1 MHFHSTRQLSTVQ
14 NKYFFLYIMRFKRLF
29 LLISALL
36 WSIAPVGQ
44 TADYT
49 EAAPANLPSGTPVE
63 NPDPA
68 RDCPSP
74 AMSRLRRHTVA
85 QGETIESIARQY
97 NVIPAA
103 LIGINPMLRGGRVS
117 AGSAIVIPPYSGIE
131 VEVPAGWNWQ
141 KLAEAYKVP
150 ADLLFE
156 ANGCRPLGQTVFVP
170 AVNRSRGPS
179 ANPDATPSVQ
189 GFPLPAAAV
198 EALGYGRQ
206 LHPVS
211 REFFFHSGVDFLA
224 SEGTQVLAT
233 GEGTVAF
240 AGPQGDYGNL
250 VVVNHQAGK
259 QTRYAHLKDIA
270 VKVGQKVQ
278 SKEVLGT
285 VGMTGKR
292 DIAQAHLHFEVRYNS
307 GLGWV
312 AEDPLLYLQAT
323 VKK

>member
-1 MHFHSTRQLSTVQ
+1 MT
-14 NKYFFLYIMRFKRLF
+14 FKRLF
-29 LLISALL
+29 PLISALM
-36 WSIAPVGQ
+36 WSIAPVGK
-44 TADYT
+44 TVANT
-49 EAAPANLPSGTPVE
+49 EIPPANLPSSTPVE

-74 AMSRLRRHTVA
+74 AMSRLRRHTAV

-103 LIGINPMLRGGRVS
+103 LIGINPMLRAGEVS

-141 KLAEAYKVP
+141 KLAEAYKVR

-156 ANGCRPLGQTVFVP
+156 ANGCRPLGKTVFVP
-170 AVNRSRGPS
+170 AVNMSIGPS
-179 ANPDATPSVQ
+179 INLDAARVQ
-189 GFPLPAAAV
+189 RFPLPAPAV
-198 EALGYGRQ
+198 EALRYGRQ
-206 LHPVS
+206 LHPVL

-224 SEGTQVLAT
+224 SEGTQVLAA

-270 VKVGQKVQ
+270 VTVGQKVQ
-278 SKEVLGT
+278 SGEVLGT

-292 DIAQAHLHFEVRYNS
+292 DIPRSHLHFEVRYNS

-312 AEDPLLYLQAT
+312 AEDPLVYLQAT

>member
-1 MHFHSTRQLSTVQ
+1 
-14 NKYFFLYIMRFKRLF
+14 
-29 LLISALL
+29 
-36 WSIAPVGQ
+36 
-44 TADYT
+44 
-49 EAAPANLPSGTPVE
+49 
-63 NPDPA
+63 
-68 RDCPSP
+68 
-74 AMSRLRRHTVA
+74 MSRLRRHTVA

-103 LIGINPMLRGGRVS
+103 LIGINPTLRGPQVS

-156 ANGCRPLGQTVFVP
+156 ANGCRSLGQTVFVP
-170 AVNRSRGPS
+170 AVNRSIGPS
-179 ANPDATPSVQ
+179 VNPDTTPSVQ
-189 GFPLPAAAV
+189 RFPLPAPAV
-198 EALGYGRQ
+198 EALRYGRQ
-206 LHPVS
+206 LHPAR

-224 SEGTQVLAT
+224 SEGTQVLAA
-233 GEGTVAF
+233 GDGTVAF

-270 VKVGQKVQ
+270 VKVGQKVL
-278 SKEVLGT
+278 SGEVLGT
-285 VGMTGKR
+285 VGTTGKR
-292 DIAQAHLHFEVRYNS
+292 DIPPSHLHFEVRYNS

-323 VKK
+323 IKK

>member
-1 MHFHSTRQLSTVQ
+1 MPFHSTQKLSMIR
-14 NKYFFLYIMRFKRLF
+14 NKYFFLYIMRFKRLL
-29 LLISALL
+29 LLISVLL

-141 KLAEAYKVP
+141 KLAEAYKVR

-156 ANGCRPLGQTVFVP
+156 ANGCRSLGQTVFVP
-170 AVNRSRGPS
+170 EVNRSIGSS

-189 GFPLPAAAV
+189 GYPLPAAAV

-206 LHPVS
+206 LHPVR

-270 VKVGQKVQ
+270 VRVGQKVQ

>member
-1 MHFHSTRQLSTVQ
+1 MSTVP
-14 NKYFFLYIMRFKRLF
+14 NEYFFLEIMRFKRLF
-29 LLISALL
+29 PLISALI
-36 WSIAPVGQ
+36 WSIAPVGK
-44 TADYT
+44 TAANT
-49 EAAPANLPSGTPVE
+49 EIPPANLPSGTPVE

-103 LIGINPMLRGGRVS
+103 LMGINPTLRGGEVS

-156 ANGCRPLGQTVFVP
+156 ANGCRPLGKTVFVP
-170 AVNRSRGPS
+170 AVNRSIGPS
-179 ANPDATPSVQ
+179 INPD
-189 GFPLPAAAV
+189 V
-198 EALGYGRQ
+198 EALRYGRQ
-206 LHPVS
+206 LHPAR

-224 SEGTQVLAT
+224 SEGTQVLAA

-270 VKVGQKVQ
+270 VKVGQKVL
-278 SKEVLGT
+278 SGEVLGT
-285 VGMTGKR
+285 VGTTGKR
-292 DIAQAHLHFEVRYNS
+292 DIPPSHLHFEVRYNS

-323 VKK
+323 IKK

>member
-1 MHFHSTRQLSTVQ
+1 
-14 NKYFFLYIMRFKRLF
+14 MRFKRLF

-36 WSIAPVGQ
+36 WSIAPVGK

-49 EAAPANLPSGTPVE
+49 QATPANLPSGTPVE

-74 AMSRLRRHTVA
+74 AMSRLRRHTAA

-97 NVIPAA
+97 NVNPAA

-117 AGSAIVIPPYSGIE
+117 AGSVIVIPPYNGIE

-141 KLAEAYKVP
+141 KLAEAYKVR

-170 AVNRSRGPS
+170 AVNRSRGS
-179 ANPDATPSVQ
+179 SGNPDATPSVQ

-198 EALGYGRQ
+198 EALRYGRQ

-292 DIAQAHLHFEVRYNS
+292 ALAQAHLHFEVRYNS

>member
-1 MHFHSTRQLSTVQ
+1 MT
-14 NKYFFLYIMRFKRLF
+14 FKRLF

-36 WSIAPVGQ
+36 WSIAPAGK

-103 LIGINPMLRGGRVS
+103 LIGINPMLRGGRAS
-117 AGSAIVIPPYSGIE
+117 PGSAIVIPPYSGIE

-141 KLAEAYKVP
+141 KLAEAYKVR

-170 AVNRSRGPS
+170 AVNRSR
-179 ANPDATPSVQ
+179 
-189 GFPLPAAAV
+189 
-198 EALGYGRQ
+198 
-206 LHPVS
+206 
-211 REFFFHSGVDFLA
+211 
-224 SEGTQVLAT
+224 
-233 GEGTVAF
+233 
-240 AGPQGDYGNL
+240 
-250 VVVNHQAGK
+250 
-259 QTRYAHLKDIA
+259 
-270 VKVGQKVQ
+270 
-278 SKEVLGT
+278 
-285 VGMTGKR
+285 
-292 DIAQAHLHFEVRYNS
+292 S
-307 GLGWV
+307 GLLQIPMQRHRCK
-312 AEDPLLYLQAT
+312 DFRYPLLRLKLCVTGGNCIRSAANFFST
-323 VKK
+323 AA

>member
-1 MHFHSTRQLSTVQ
+1 MTL
-14 NKYFFLYIMRFKRLF
+14 KRLF

-49 EAAPANLPSGTPVE
+49 EAAPANVPSGTPVE

-74 AMSRLRRHTVA
+74 ATSRLRRHTVA

-97 NVIPAA
+97 NVIPSA
-103 LIGINPMLRGGRVS
+103 LIGINPMLGGRVS

-156 ANGCRPLGQTVFVP
+156 ANGCRPLGPTVFVP
-170 AVNRSRGPS
+170 AMNRSIGPS
-179 ANPDATPSVQ
+179 VNPDKTPSVQ
-189 GFPLPAAAV
+189 GFPLPAPAV
-198 EALGYGRQ
+198 EALRYGRQ
-206 LHPVS
+206 LHPAR

-224 SEGTQVLAT
+224 SEGTQVLAA
-233 GEGTVAF
+233 GDGTVAF

-270 VKVGQKVQ
+270 VKVGQKVL
-278 SKEVLGT
+278 SGEVLAT
-285 VGMTGKR
+285 VGTTGKR

-323 VKK
+323 IKQ

>member
-1 MHFHSTRQLSTVQ
+1 
-14 NKYFFLYIMRFKRLF
+14 MRFKRLF
-29 LLISALL
+29 PLISALI
-36 WSIAPVGQ
+36 WSIAPVGK
-44 TADYT
+44 TAANT
-49 EAAPANLPSGTPVE
+49 EIPPANLPSGTPVE

-103 LIGINPMLRGGRVS
+103 LMGINPTLRGGEVS

-156 ANGCRPLGQTVFVP
+156 ANGCRPLGKTVFVP
-170 AVNRSRGPS
+170 AVNRSIGPS
-179 ANPDATPSVQ
+179 INPD
-189 GFPLPAAAV
+189 V
-198 EALGYGRQ
+198 EALRYGRQ
-206 LHPVS
+206 LHPAR

-224 SEGTQVLAT
+224 SEGTQVLAA

-270 VKVGQKVQ
+270 VKVGQKVL
-278 SKEVLGT
+278 SGEVLGT
-285 VGMTGKR
+285 VGTTGKR
-292 DIAQAHLHFEVRYNS
+292 DIPPSHLHFEVRYNS

-323 VKK
+323 IKK

>member
-1 MHFHSTRQLSTVQ
+1 MT
-14 NKYFFLYIMRFKRLF
+14 FKRLF
-29 LLISALL
+29 PLISALM
-36 WSIAPVGQ
+36 WSIVPVGK
-44 TADYT
+44 AVANT
-49 EAAPANLPSGTPVE
+49 EILPANLPSGTPVE

-74 AMSRLRRHTVA
+74 AMSRLRRHTAA

-103 LIGINPMLRGGRVS
+103 LIGINPMLRGGGVS
-117 AGSAIVIPPYSGIE
+117 AGSTIVIPPYSGIE

-141 KLAEAYKVP
+141 KLAEAYKVR

-156 ANGCRPLGQTVFVP
+156 ANGCRPLGKTVFVP
-170 AVNRSRGPS
+170 AVNMSVGPS
-179 ANPDATPSVQ
+179 INLDAARSVQ
-189 GFPLPAAAV
+189 GFPLPAPAV
-198 EALGYGRQ
+198 EALRYGRQ
-206 LHPVS
+206 FHPVL

-224 SEGTQVLAT
+224 SEGTQVLAA

-278 SKEVLGT
+278 SGEVLGT
-285 VGMTGKR
+285 VGTTGKR
-292 DIAQAHLHFEVRYNS
+292 DIPPSHLHFEVRYNS

-312 AEDPLLYLQAT
+312 AEDPLIYLQAT

>member
-1 MHFHSTRQLSTVQ
+1 LSTVQ
-14 NKYFFLYIMRFKRLF
+14 NEYFFLYIMRFKRLF

-36 WSIAPVGQ
+36 WSIAPVGK

-49 EAAPANLPSGTPVE
+49 EATPANLPSGTPGE

-74 AMSRLRRHTVA
+74 AMSRLRRHTAA

-97 NVIPAA
+97 NVNPAA

-117 AGSAIVIPPYSGIE
+117 AGSAIVIPPYNGIE
-131 VEVPAGWNWQ
+131 VKVPAGWNWQ
-141 KLAEAYKVP
+141 KLAEAYKVR

-170 AVNRSRGPS
+170 AVNRSIRSS

-206 LHPVS
+206 FHPVS

-312 AEDPLLYLQAT
+312 AEDPLLYLQAA

>member
-1 MHFHSTRQLSTVQ
+1 MPFHSTQKLSTVR
-14 NKYFFLYIMRFKRLF
+14 NEYFFLYIMRFKRLF

-36 WSIAPVGQ
+36 WSIAPLGK

-68 RDCPSP
+68 RDCPGP
-74 AMSRLRRHTVA
+74 AMSRLRRHTAA

-103 LIGINPMLRGGRVS
+103 LIGINPMLPGGRVS

-150 ADLLFE
+150 EDLLFE
-156 ANGCRPLGQTVFVP
+156 ANGCRPLGQTLFVP

-198 EALGYGRQ
+198 EALRYGRQ

-250 VVVNHQAGK
+250 VVINHQAGK

>member
-1 MHFHSTRQLSTVQ
+1 MT
-14 NKYFFLYIMRFKRLF
+14 FKRLF
-29 LLISALL
+29 PLISALM
-36 WSIAPVGQ
+36 WSIAPVGK
-44 TADYT
+44 TVANT
-49 EAAPANLPSGTPVE
+49 EIPPANLPSGTPVE

-74 AMSRLRRHTVA
+74 AMSRLRRHTAA

-103 LIGINPMLRGGRVS
+103 LIGINPMLRGGGVS
-117 AGSAIVIPPYSGIE
+117 AGSTIVIPPYSGIE

-141 KLAEAYKVP
+141 KLAEAYKVR

-156 ANGCRPLGQTVFVP
+156 ANGCRPLGKTVFVP
-170 AVNRSRGPS
+170 AVNRSIGPS
-179 ANPDATPSVQ
+179 INLDAARSVQ
-189 GFPLPAAAV
+189 GFPLPAPAV
-198 EALGYGRQ
+198 EALRYGRQ
-206 LHPVS
+206 LHPVL

-224 SEGTQVLAT
+224 SEGTQVLAA

-278 SKEVLGT
+278 SGEVLGT
-285 VGMTGKR
+285 VGTTGKR
-292 DIAQAHLHFEVRYNS
+292 DIPPSHLHFEVRYNS

>member
-1 MHFHSTRQLSTVQ
+1 MSTVR
-14 NKYFFLYIMRFKRLF
+14 NEYLFMYIMRFKRLF
-29 LLISALL
+29 PLIFALI
-36 WSIAPVGQ
+36 WSIAPVGK
-44 TADYT
+44 TAANT
-49 EAAPANLPSGTPVE
+49 EIPPANLPSGTPVE
-63 NPDPA
+63 NPDPV

-74 AMSRLRRHTVA
+74 AMSRLRRHTAA

-97 NVIPAA
+97 NVNPAA
-103 LIGINPMLRGGRVS
+103 LIGINPTLRGGGVS
-117 AGSAIVIPPYSGIE
+117 AGSAIVIPPYSGME

-141 KLAEAYKVP
+141 KLAEAYKVR
-150 ADLLFE
+150 ADVLFE
-156 ANGCRPLGQTVFVP
+156 ANGCRPLGKTVFVP
-170 AVNRSRGPS
+170 AVNRSIGPS
-179 ANPDATPSVQ
+179 INPDATPSVQ
-189 GFPLPAAAV
+189 GFPLPAPAV
-198 EALGYGRQ
+198 EALRYGRQ
-206 LHPVS
+206 LDQAR

-224 SEGTQVLAT
+224 SEGTQVLAA

-250 VVVNHQAGK
+250 VVVNHEAGK

-278 SKEVLGT
+278 SGEVLGT

-292 DIAQAHLHFEVRYNS
+292 DIRPSHLHFEVRYNS

-323 VKK
+323 IKK

>member
-1 MHFHSTRQLSTVQ
+1 MSFHSTQKLSIVR
-14 NKYFFLYIMRFKRLF
+14 NEYFFLYHMTLKRLF
-29 LLISALL
+29 ILISVLL
-36 WSIAPVGQ
+36 WSIAPVEQ
-44 TADYT
+44 TVANTDSP
-49 EAAPANLPSGTPVE
+49 PANLPSGTPLE

-68 RDCPSP
+68 RDCSSP
-74 AMSRLRRHTVA
+74 AMSRLRRHTAA
-85 QGETIESIARQY
+85 QGETIETIARQY

-103 LIGINPMLRGGRVS
+103 LIGINSTLRGGRVS
-117 AGSAIVIPPYSGIE
+117 PGTAIVIPPYSGIE

-141 KLAEAYKVP
+141 KLAEAYKVR

-156 ANGCRPLGQTVFVP
+156 ANGCMPLGKTVFVP
-170 AVNRSRGPS
+170 TVNRSIGPS
-179 ANPDATPSVQ
+179 LNPDATPSVQ
-189 GFPLPAAAV
+189 GFPLPAPAV
-198 EALGYGRQ
+198 EGLRYGRQ
-206 LHPVS
+206 LHPVR

-224 SEGTQVLAT
+224 SEGTQVLAV

-278 SKEVLGT
+278 SGEVLGT
-285 VGMTGKR
+285 VGTTGKR
-292 DIAQAHLHFEVRYNS
+292 DIPPSHLHFEVRYNS

-312 AEDPLLYLQAT
+312 AQDPLLYLQAT
-323 VKK
+323 IKK

>member
-1 MHFHSTRQLSTVQ
+1 MQFYRILKLSTVR
-14 NKYFFLYIMRFKRLF
+14 NEYFFMYIMTLKRLF
-29 LLISALL
+29 PLIFALIWL
-36 WSIAPVGQ
+36 IAPVGK
-44 TADYT
+44 TAANT
-49 EAAPANLPSGTPVE
+49 EIPPANLPLGTPVE

-97 NVIPAA
+97 NVSPAA
-103 LIGINPMLRGGRVS
+103 LIGINPMLRGGGVS
-117 AGSAIVIPPYSGIE
+117 AGSAIVIPPYSGRE

-156 ANGCRPLGQTVFVP
+156 ANGCRPLGKTVFVP
-170 AVNRSRGPS
+170 AVNRSIGPS
-179 ANPDATPSVQ
+179 ITPDATRSVE
-189 GFPLPAAAV
+189 GFPLPAPAV
-198 EALGYGRQ
+198 EALRYGRQ
-206 LHPVS
+206 LHPGR

-224 SEGTQVLAT
+224 SEGTQVLAA

-250 VVVNHQAGK
+250 VVVNHEAGK

-278 SKEVLGT
+278 SGEVLGT
-285 VGMTGKR
+285 VGTTGKR
-292 DIAQAHLHFEVRYNS
+292 DIPPSHLHFEVRYNS

-323 VKK
+323 IKK

>member
-1 MHFHSTRQLSTVQ
+1 MT
-14 NKYFFLYIMRFKRLF
+14 FKRLF
-29 LLISALL
+29 PLISALM
-36 WSIAPVGQ
+36 WSIVPVGK
-44 TADYT
+44 AVANT
-49 EAAPANLPSGTPVE
+49 EILPANLPSGTPVE

-74 AMSRLRRHTVA
+74 AMSRLRRHTAA

-103 LIGINPMLRGGRVS
+103 LIGINPMLRGGGVS
-117 AGSAIVIPPYSGIE
+117 AGSTIVIPPYSGIE

-141 KLAEAYKVP
+141 KLAEAYKVR

-156 ANGCRPLGQTVFVP
+156 ANGCRPLGKTVFVP
-170 AVNRSRGPS
+170 AVNMSVGPS
-179 ANPDATPSVQ
+179 INLDAARSVQ
-189 GFPLPAAAV
+189 GFPLPAPAV
-198 EALGYGRQ
+198 EALRYGRQ
-206 LHPVS
+206 FHPVL

-224 SEGTQVLAT
+224 SEGTQVLAA

-240 AGPQGDYGNL
+240 AGSQGDYGNL

-259 QTRYAHLKDIA
+259 QTRYAHLKDLA

-278 SKEVLGT
+278 SGEVLGT
-285 VGMTGKR
+285 VGTTGKR
-292 DIAQAHLHFEVRYNS
+292 DIPPSHLHFEVRYNS

>member
-1 MHFHSTRQLSTVQ
+1 
-14 NKYFFLYIMRFKRLF
+14 
-29 LLISALL
+29 
-36 WSIAPVGQ
+36 
-44 TADYT
+44 
-49 EAAPANLPSGTPVE
+49 
-63 NPDPA
+63 
-68 RDCPSP
+68 
-74 AMSRLRRHTVA
+74 
-85 QGETIESIARQY
+85 
-97 NVIPAA
+97 
-103 LIGINPMLRGGRVS
+103 
-117 AGSAIVIPPYSGIE
+117 
-131 VEVPAGWNWQ
+131 
-141 KLAEAYKVP
+141 
-150 ADLLFE
+150 
-156 ANGCRPLGQTVFVP
+156 
-170 AVNRSRGPS
+170 
-179 ANPDATPSVQ
+179 
-189 GFPLPAAAV
+189 
-198 EALGYGRQ
+198 
-206 LHPVS
+206 

-240 AGPQGDYGNL
+240 VGPQGDYGNL

-312 AEDPLLYLQAT
+312 VEDPLLYLQVT